1 MNPVKKALQDGVPAH
16 LLKVAAHEIGHALV
30 WRHAGISI
38 REVRLSRGWFGGI
51 SDAYCRPDIDDVTR
65 STIDPYLTGLMGG
78 AAATARFAT
87 TFQGA
92 WPTSGRDGSAA
103 DIDTFRWYARRVGSR
118 LSIGAAQSR
127 ARSILA
133 GHTSRLDRH
142 TVELARTGRLSGWSL

>member
-1 MNPVKKALQDGVPAH
+1 MNPVAKALQDGVSAH

-51 SDAYCRPDIDDVTR
+51 SDAYCKPDIGDITTA
-65 STIDPYLTGLMGG
+65 TIDPYLTGLMGG
-78 AAATARFAT
+78 AAAQARFAA
-87 TFQGA
+87 TFEGA
-92 WPTSGRDGSAA
+92 WFDSGRYGSAA
-103 DIDTFRWYARRVGSR
+103 DIDTFRWYARRIGSR

-127 ARSILA
+127 ARSILN
-133 GHTSRLDRH
+133 GHTARLDRL

>member
-1 MNPVKKALQDGVPAH
+1 MNPVKEALRDGVSAQV
-16 LLKVAAHEIGHALV
+16 LKVAAHEIGHALV
-30 WRHAGISI
+30 WRHAGIAI

-51 SDAYCRPDIDDVTR
+51 SDAFCRPDIGDVTKA
-65 STIDPYLTGLMGG
+65 TIDPYLTGLMGG
-78 AAATARFAT
+78 AAATARFVT

-92 WPTSGRDGSAA
+92 WLTSGREGSAA

-118 LSIGAAQSR
+118 LSIGAAQGR

-133 GHTSRLDRH
+133 GHASRLDRF